1 MNERFVTLLEEM
13 AREIADLR
21 RQVIDLRAQ
30 ERPAYARGTYQPT
43 YLGGTTP
50 GTTTYSLQE
59 GAWTRFGNIVFVN
72 GVVVWTAANGTGEAR
87 ISLPFVPSTT
97 FGFRASG
104 GLRVVNVTFTTTTPV
119 LILNPTAAY
128 FTMESPV
135 SNGTGNVVQM
145 EAAGN
150 VTFSLFYGV
159 D

>member
-1 MNERFVTLLEEM
+1 MSDKTLYHQRLARALAPILHGLGFVKPV
-13 AREIADLR
+13 
-21 RQVIDLRAQ
+21 Q
-30 ERPAYARGTYQPT
+30 GTYTPT

-87 ISLPFVPSTT
+87 ISLPFVPTA
-97 FGFRASG
+97 GAARRASG

-128 FTMESPV
+128 FTMESPA
-135 SNGTGNVVQM
+135 SNTAGNTIQV

-150 VTFSLFYGV
+150 VTFSLSYGV